1 MTKNNYKI
9 NIENKKSIFDLK
21 DENYIKEYT
30 KNNIYM
36 LNGLYN
42 GNNIFNSNYFKFIT
56 STLDLFKIISSN
68 ISKYFKY

>member
-1 MTKNNYKI
+1 
-9 NIENKKSIFDLK
+9 
-21 DENYIKEYT
+21 
-30 KNNIYM
+30 M

-68 ISKYFKY
+68 ISKLDKIPILDVNNYNNNNKYPFCNNTTMIIYRHK